1 MRGTVKSCKKPEDK
15 THYLLVIDTGESKPM
30 FFNLHPKHNTEMY
43 KVVRDTGIKWK
54 DEVEFEYDDDGQWTV
69 LTSLEKVGDAP
80 KTDGDEVQSDIT
92 LAHTSYKGT
101 ATNTSIERQVI
112 VKEWAVVARLLLES
126 GIATKDTLI
135 FETNRVCES
144 FDAFYKT
151 GKLEY
156 LPAET
161 GKEEPEK

>member
-15 THYLLVIDTGESKPM
+15 THYLLVIDIGEPKPM

-80 KTDGDEVQSDIT
+80 KTAAALPESGGHSPRPEDS
-92 LAHTSYKGT
+92 A
-101 ATNTSIERQVI
+101 RQLTIQRQAI
-112 VKEWAVVARLLLES
+112 VKDASSQWANILLAMGTHSAHVL
-126 GIATKDTLI
+126 
-135 FETNRVCES
+135 FETFRIMEA
-144 FDAFYKT
+144 FDRWCS
-151 GKLEY
+151 GGDLEY
-156 LPAET
+156 IPT
-161 GKEEPEK
+161 EPEQEEKEDA